1 MCSRAIW
8 TPFSISTQ
16 DETHA
21 RFQRLVPPGDGRL
34 DFHPPWQHQALG
46 IEPGHRRRCRQTD
59 GSAALWDMTNV
70 GEPQSA
76 AGVSPLVPDHRA
88 DQPWLAGMGALI
100 GQMTFGS
107 INLSLFN
114 SARSRSVLFWAV
126 A

>member
-1 MCSRAIW
+1 MID
-8 TPFSISTQ
+8 Q
-16 DETHA
+16 
-21 RFQRLVPPGDGRL
+21 
-34 DFHPPWQHQALG
+34 
-46 IEPGHRRRCRQTD
+46 
-59 GSAALWDMTNV
+59 
-70 GEPQSA
+70 
-76 AGVSPLVPDHRA
+76 A